1 MLLKQSKKYMNKILL
16 TGGEGFIGKYFQM
29 NLMSKGISFFSY
41 DLSGG
46 YDIRDKYELD
56 FLMDNEKFDTVINL
70 AARTGVKWGEEYPE
84 EFTSVNVEGLQNIVD
99 LCQKYNTRLIHFS
112 SSSVFK
118 KSDKPLKETDWKEPI
133 SYYGTTKLIGEILI
147 KMANIDYTIIRPFTV
162 LGRRGRPGMII
173 DRWMSQ
179 IEKKEAVTFY
189 GDGKTYRGYTYVE
202 DLIEGVLASKPG
214 EYNLGGDQVI
224 TLEEMWNIFKDV
236 YPRAE
241 RNILPLP
248 VFDVYGSV
256 ADTSKAFNDFG
267 WKHKTDLKKKI
278 REWIK

>member
-1 MLLKQSKKYMNKILL
+1 MNKILL